1 MSLANFSEVI
11 ALSFVTAVLVGED
24 SCISKMLNLGHIV
37 EHIQPL
43 KSQYSIQENSEKEEI
58 IQGKMIERVIMGQ
71 RQNE

>member
-43 KSQYSIQENSEKEEI
+43 KSQYSIQENSEGEEI